1 VVVNP
6 TEQPGEAVRNVQ
18 YSAAEDPVQG
28 ASGLQAA
35 AQAAIADGSID
46 AEEVGPVATSEAP
59 TMQPVVKSDWD
70 KTPRNAP
77 CPCGSGK
84 KFKLCHGR

>member
-1 VVVNP
+1 MTDVP
-6 TEQPGEAVRNVQ
+6 FPPLSKE
-18 YSAAEDPVQG
+18 
-28 ASGLQAA
+28 QAA
-35 AQAAIADGSID
+35 AEGVVSTWFVSEGESVRADQLLAEVQVDKVAA
-46 AEEVGPVATSEAP
+46 AEPVAMA
-59 TMQPVVKSDWD
+59 PVVKSDWD